1 VAAAAPQIEYQLAKP
16 AVFKVF
22 YTPWDESRDEYN
34 KRIQR
39 YAYFLAAAQELY
51 ALNNAA
57 SAIGGKKAG
66 ESTLLSSIS
75 AMASSVADV
84 DVASEEKSPA
94 KEIHFVVL
102 PGLDLPPQAGPEL
115 KTVSTISR
123 NLRALSVA
131 AAERAASSSSKRSI
145 SAPLTMS
152 PGLNSPAWDGRGDS
166 ESTIANRIL
175 IALRNLALRD
185 GETQSAFNEAKERLM
200 EAEALKTRK
209 VENVVVLIKQE
220 EERPPMPPPQMRR
233 TFDAD
238 LALVSKRSA
247 LIRAATT
254 ATNAAVLA
262 AETVT
267 GGTSS
272 TRNRSTLVSET
283 LPISRSQGPAATAT
297 SSTSDSAVVGIASLA
312 DVGPIGLRDS
322 LIQSK
327 RGFRGSMNG
336 TGFQRSVGPAQLMS
350 LVVPSPHAHA
360 AYKRLL
366 REATV
371 TRSDPPI
378 PSNTSVRIDSPV
390 KKSLIN
396 AVRPSSASGRIAV
409 NGGASAGEVIA
420 LLQQSRVARSAAL
433 FGL

>member
-1 VAAAAPQIEYQLAKP
+1 MAKK
-16 AVFKVF
+16 F
-22 YTPWDESRDEYN
+22 
-34 KRIQR
+34 
-39 YAYFLAAAQELY
+39 QE
-51 ALNNAA
+51 
-57 SAIGGKKAG
+57 
-66 ESTLLSSIS
+66 T
-75 AMASSVADV
+75 
-84 DVASEEKSPA
+84 
-94 KEIHFVVL
+94 
-102 PGLDLPPQAGPEL
+102 
-115 KTVSTISR
+115 R
-123 NLRALSVA
+123 R
-131 AAERAASSSSKRSI
+131 
-145 SAPLTMS
+145 
-152 PGLNSPAWDGRGDS
+152 
-166 ESTIANRIL
+166 
-175 IALRNLALRD
+175 
-185 GETQSAFNEAKERLM
+185 AKERLM